1 MSPQIKIA
9 KPGYD
14 AETETDPRNFV
25 FNQKNIYKIAFTGD
39 LTLNVTYVDDGFGGA
54 IGEGTV
60 SFEHNL
66 GYVPVGF
73 AFTKDFGQQ
82 LPNFFPAGAGV
93 ALSISYRIDN
103 DKLYIDVSDTGV
115 LGWIG
120 DTVPFDFRYQIMYDK
135 II

>member
-25 FNQKNIYKIAFTGD
+25 FNQKNIYKIAFTGN
-39 LTLNVTYVDDGFGGA
+39 LSLNVSYVDDGFGGA

-66 GYVPVGF
+66 GYVPVAF
-73 AFTKDFGQQ
+73 AFSKDFGQQ
-82 LPNFFPAGAGV
+82 LPNFWPAGAGV
-93 ALSISYRIDN
+93 AISISYRIDN
-103 DKLYIDVSDTGV
+103 DKLYIDVTDTGV
-115 LGWIG
+115 MGWIG